1 MTITRDVVIAAMP
14 KAIRCR
20 WTTGFAGMKNVCR
33 LPVTALHPR
42 ATQRRRWAGSGG
54 LKYSV
59 DLPAVRP
66 RSPTAR
72 AIRSRGGSG
81 GKNQSRLRLMV
92 RPRRPT
98 PTRSSSGSS
107 AVVLMPSSLDRAALY
122 SLASHHDN
130 SAASGVKSAE
140 VTSSSTRK
148 CAQSA
153 GLNVLYCI
161 GESAD
166 EVSHWQD
173 VLKAQLTEGLKDTDL
188 SKIAIAYEPIWAI
201 GPGKTPPGR
210 ERIQETARF
219 IRSIVDIPVVYGGGL
234 KSDNAEMLASIPEIS
249 GGLIALTR
257 FTGDIGFYPDEYLD
271 IVKIYLSNKQ

>member
-1 MTITRDVVIAAMP
+1 MAYIFLNLKRFDISPDKGGVNSLCSIRDWASTIVKGTSSIKDYPKDTFAAFFPEAHLMEAA
-14 KAIRCR
+14 KAKAESGSPLAIGCQGCYMEDTAKGGNFGAFTSLLTANAASELGASWALIGHCEERKSKAAIIE
-20 WTTGFAGMKNVCR
+20 AG
-33 LPVTALHPR
+33 
-42 ATQRRRWAGSGG
+42 
-54 LKYSV
+54 
-59 DLPAVRP
+59 
-66 RSPTAR
+66 
-72 AIRSRGGSG
+72 GGS
-81 GKNQSRLRLMV
+81 
-92 RPRRPT
+92 
-98 PTRSSSGSS
+98 SSVVSS
-107 AVVLMPSSLDRAALY
+107 IL
-122 SLASHHDN
+122 N
-130 SAASGVKSAE
+130 KE
-140 VTSSSTRK
+140 IK